1 MTATEPAATVLV
13 LHGGSSSCRISYD
26 VVAGAGLGKKSGDGS
41 AVVFCV
47 VVAWW
52 V

>member
-1 MTATEPAATVLV
+1 MTATELAATVLV
-13 LHGGSSSCRISYD
+13 LHGGRSISYD
-26 VVAGAGLGKKSGDGS
+26 VVARAGLGENSGDGS